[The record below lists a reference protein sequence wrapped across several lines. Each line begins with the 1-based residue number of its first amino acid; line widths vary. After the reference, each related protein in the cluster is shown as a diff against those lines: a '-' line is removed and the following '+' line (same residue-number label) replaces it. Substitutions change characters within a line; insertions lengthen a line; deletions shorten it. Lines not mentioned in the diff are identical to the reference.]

1 VGRVWIVGA
10 GVVGEATGKGLI
22 NKGNDVIFI
31 DKVPDVVARLTDA
44 GFKSISFEEVEQD
57 NFEPPDIV
65 MFCIQTPLKID
76 GSVNLDYLAEGIET
90 YSKYLKN
97 HFSGKYHV
105 VVIRS
110 TVPPLTS
117 KDKIIPLIETY
128 SGLKVGEDFGLC
140 MQPEFLRA
148 VHCEED
154 FLKPKAIVIGE
165 FDKCSGDYLE
175 SLYQNF
181 KAPVIR
187 VDLTTAEFVK
197 YVNNCF
203 NATKISFA
211 NQIWLIG
218 QRLGL
223 DVNSILNISVQTTE
237 GYWNPSYG
245 TVGGQPFGGACLMKD
260 VEGFNNFASQIDMDV
275 PLLRAAVEVNKQM
288 YALAEEGV
296 VPHATDERPSQLDR
310 FPGHGIEKTIENV
323 KKLIV

>member
-1 VGRVWIVGA
+1 
-10 GVVGEATGKGLI
+10 
-22 NKGNDVIFI
+22 
-31 DKVPDVVARLTDA
+31 
-44 GFKSISFEEVEQD
+44 
-57 NFEPPDIV
+57 
-65 MFCIQTPLKID
+65 M
-76 GSVNLDYLAEGIET
+76 
-90 YSKYLKN
+90 
-97 HFSGKYHV
+97 
-105 VVIRS
+105 
-110 TVPPLTS
+110 
-117 KDKIIPLIETY
+117 
-128 SGLKVGEDFGLC
+128 KVGKHFGLC

-154 FLKPKAIVIGE
+154 FLEPKAIVIGE
-165 FDKCSGDYLE
+165 YDKCSGDYLE

-187 VDLTTAEFVK
+187 VDLTTAEFIK

-237 GYWNPSYG
+237 GYWNPRYG
-245 TVGGQPFGGACLMKD
+245 IVGGQPFGGACLMKD
-260 VEGFNNFASQIDMDV
+260 VEGFNNFASQIDIDV

-296 VPHATDERPSQLDR
+296 VPHATDERPLELNMLPS
-310 FPGHGIEKTIENV
+310 HGIEKIIENL
-323 KKLIV
+323 KKIKA